1 MTRIAASL
9 AALLA
14 CSTATAREVYGMK
27 IPDSVESGGATL
39 RLNGAGVRE
48 GPTFG
53 GSWQTSA
60 YYVIALYLAVPASDL
75 AAIVTPDAPW
85 VLRIHYAL
93 DVSQKTVMDG
103 FRTSFQRNYPKEKVA
118 QMLPK
123 LDSLAPAIPDVK
135 VGQTLVLAY
144 RPGTGTTVGMEGG
157 AQITVEGKDFAEAML
172 GTWIGRKPI
181 QDALKRNLLGL

>member
-1 MTRIAASL
+1 MPA
-9 AALLA
+9 AALGLGLIEVA
-14 CSTATAREVYGMK
+14 AADHAAPGRHAARV
-27 IPDSVESGGATL
+27 PDG
-39 RLNGAGVRE
+39 R
-48 GPTFG
+48 
-53 GSWQTSA
+53 
-60 YYVIALYLAVPASDL
+60 VPRPRPPSHHSDL

-103 FRTSFQRNYPKEKVA
+103 FSTSFQRNYPKEKVA
-118 QMLPK
+118 QLLPK

-181 QDALKRNLLGL
+181 QDALKKNLLGL